1 MSDIDYLALQINH
14 NCDIS
19 DAHYAGM
26 FSVCGLA
33 LRFRDLY
40 KWEVDLPPWE
50 ERDTASILDWIG
62 EREDRW
68 VGLGDEEL
76 SALSFDGQSWDPF
89 DTHGLNERLE
99 PLGYFYGAG
108 LAHGLKPSFFLASV
122 LNTTSIESL
131 SVVTVGRELARDL
144 LALPALVQDRRI
156 LLRHHTA
163 LSFFWDQMVY
173 VNPSGRPFLVH
184 AVSSLG
190 GTDASMES
198 LRHHAQG
205 LFDVQ
210 RDIFLRH
217 EIGELLDTTFDID
230 VWREIIA
237 EHAHTPVELL
247 ARALKDLLADTHP
260 CGTLP
265 HLIRNRNK
273 TALNLYAAFL
283 GGLMKPMLK
292 EIAAGC
298 ETMMQSGTWGEIEDA
313 VRTGR
318 SKAVELTRQMIDLH
332 RDRRRGG
339 DPKWVGEQIRNRLL
353 APLVAAGGTGVLDP

>member
-1 MSDIDYLALQINH
+1 MGDIDHLALQIKH

-50 ERDTASILDWIG
+50 ERDTSSILDWIG

-68 VGLGDEEL
+68 AGLGEEEL
-76 SALSFDGQSWDPF
+76 SALSFDGLTWDPF
-89 DTHGLNERLE
+89 DTRALNDRLE
-99 PLGYFYGAG
+99 PMGYFYGAG

-122 LNTTSIESL
+122 LHTTSVESL

-156 LLRHHTA
+156 LLRHHAA

-173 VNPSGRPFLVH
+173 VNPSGRSFLVN
-184 AVSSLG
+184 AVSSIG
-190 GTDASMES
+190 GRDASAES
-198 LRHHAQG
+198 LRRHASE

-210 RDIFLRH
+210 RDIYLRH

-260 CGTLP
+260 SGTLP
-265 HLIRNRNK
+265 FFIRNRNQ
-273 TALNLYAAFL
+273 TALNRYAAFL
-283 GGLMKPMLK
+283 GGLMKPMLT

-298 ETMMQSGTWGEIEDA
+298 ETMMRSGTWGKIEDA
-313 VRTGR
+313 VRAGR
-318 SKAVELTRQMIDLH
+318 STAVEMTRQMIDLH
-332 RDRRRGG
+332 RERRRGK
-339 DPKWVGEQIRNRLL
+339 DPKWVGEQIQQRLL
-353 APLVAAGGTGVLDP
+353 SPLVTAGGSGVLDP